1 MLNTG
6 LDTEKK
12 EIVITTVDY
21 ILFSLANLMQLGS
34 GSSRRRNHSE
44 DTVPLS
50 QPGHCLSQPGH
61 SVGVF
66 LFGAGRS
73 SPPLTSATSE
83 QVVLSYI
90 SRLWGW

>member
-1 MLNTG
+1 VLNTG

-12 EIVITTVDY
+12 EIVITSGDY

-50 QPGHCLSQPGH
+50 QPGH

-83 QVVLSYI
+83 QVVLSYT